1 MANRPTKRVSE
12 SMVEMTEL
20 VLPQDTNPL
29 GNIFGG
35 RVMQLID
42 VAGGVAAMRHA
53 RRVVATVSVDRM
65 DFKHPIK
72 MGQIVTL
79 KAYVV
84 YTGRTSMEVRVDVY
98 SEEPITGD
106 RVHTTSAHLVYVA
119 LNQSGQPVP
128 VPAVVPETEEEKAR
142 FEEAKKRRE
151 QAHSEKAH

>member
-1 MANRPTKRVSE
+1 MPNNRNGKRVAE
-12 SMVEMTEL
+12 STVEMTEL

-42 VAGGVAAMRHA
+42 IAGGVAAMRHA
-53 RRVVATVSVDRM
+53 RRIVATVSVDRM

-84 YTGRTSMEVRVDVY
+84 YTGRTSMEVQVDVF

-106 RVHTTSAHLVYVA
+106 RIHTTSAHLIYVA
-119 LNQSGQPVP
+119 LNQAGQPVA
-128 VPAVVPETEEEKAR
+128 VPPIIPETEAEKER
-142 FEEAKKRRE
+142 FEEARKRRE
-151 QAHSEKAH
+151 KLKA

>member
-1 MANRPTKRVSE
+1 MANQKNGKKVKE
-12 SMVEMTEL
+12 SVVEMTEL

-42 VAGGVAAMRHA
+42 IAGGVAAMRHA

-65 DFKHPIK
+65 DFRHPIR

-79 KAYVV
+79 KAYVIF
-84 YTGRTSMEVRVDVY
+84 TGRTSMEVQVDVY
-98 SEEPITGD
+98 SEEAITGD
-106 RVHTTSAHLVYVA
+106 KVHTTTAHLTYVA

-128 VPAVVPETEEEKAR
+128 VPRIIPETEEEIER
-142 FEEAKKRRE
+142 FEAAKKRRE
-151 QAHSEKAH
+151 ERKGG

>member
-1 MANRPTKRVSE
+1 MPNRKAGKHVSE

-65 DFKHPIK
+65 DFKHPIR

-84 YTGRTSMEVRVDVY
+84 YTGRTSMDVQVDVY
-98 SEEPITGD
+98 SEDPITGD
-106 RVHTTSAHLVYVA
+106 QVHTTSAHLIYVA
-119 LNQSGQPVP
+119 LNQSGQPVQ
-128 VPAVVPETEEEKAR
+128 VPPIIPETEEEKAR
-142 FEEAKKRRE
+142 FEEAKNRR
-151 QAHSEKAH
+151 AALKA

>member
-1 MANRPTKRVSE
+1 MLNDPKGRRVAE
-12 SMVEMTEL
+12 SIVEMTEL

-42 VAGGVAAMRHA
+42 IAGGVAAMRHA
-53 RRVVATVSVDRM
+53 RRIVATVSVDRM

-84 YTGRTSMEVRVDVY
+84 YTGRTSMEVQVDVF

-106 RVHTTSAHLVYVA
+106 RVHTTSAHLIYVA
-119 LNQSGQPVP
+119 LNQAGQPVA
-128 VPAVVPETEEEKAR
+128 VPPIIPETEEEKTR
-142 FEEAKKRRE
+142 FEEARKRRE
-151 QAHSEKAH
+151 QFKP

>member
-1 MANRPTKRVSE
+1 MPDNRNGKRVAE
-12 SMVEMTEL
+12 STVEMTEL

-42 VAGGVAAMRHA
+42 IAGGVAAMRHA
-53 RRVVATVSVDRM
+53 RRIVATVSVDRM

-84 YTGRTSMEVRVDVY
+84 YTGRTSMEVQVDVF

-106 RVHTTSAHLVYVA
+106 RIHTTSAHLIYVA
-119 LNQSGQPVP
+119 LNQAGQPVT
-128 VPAVVPETEEEKAR
+128 VPPIIPETEAEKER
-142 FEEAKKRRE
+142 FEEARKRRE
-151 QAHSEKAH
+151 KLKA

>member
-1 MANRPTKRVSE
+1 MPDNRNGKRVAE
-12 SMVEMTEL
+12 STVEMTEL

-42 VAGGVAAMRHA
+42 IAGGVAAMRHA
-53 RRVVATVSVDRM
+53 RRIVATVSVDRM

-84 YTGRTSMEVRVDVY
+84 YTGRTSMEVQVDVF

-106 RVHTTSAHLVYVA
+106 RIHTTSAHLIYVA
-119 LNQSGQPVP
+119 LNQAGQPVA
-128 VPAVVPETEEEKAR
+128 VPPIIPETEAEKER
-142 FEEAKKRRE
+142 FEEARKRRE
-151 QAHSEKAH
+151 KLKA

>member
-1 MANRPTKRVSE
+1 MPNRKAGKRVAE

-65 DFKHPIK
+65 DFKHPIR

-84 YTGRTSMEVRVDVY
+84 FTGRTSMDVQVDVY
-98 SEEPITGD
+98 SEDPITGD
-106 RVHTTSAHLVYVA
+106 QVHTTSAHLIYVA
-119 LNQSGQPVP
+119 LNQSGQPVQ
-128 VPAVVPETEEEKAR
+128 VPPIIPETEEEKAR
-142 FEEAKKRRE
+142 FEEAQRRR
-151 QAHSEKAH
+151 ASLKP